1 MTHRL
6 PDDPTTR
13 RLIRHLLATLAY
25 RTGKA
30 VRLTD
35 DAFATFK
42 VDPGTR
48 SPAEI
53 LAHMGDL
60 MDWALCMAKGD
71 RKWQN
76 SKPLPWDDEITRF
89 FRSTQKLDDYF
100 ASGLPMGIDPA
111 TILQG
116 GMADALT
123 HAGQLTLLRRLSGNR
138 MKGENYSRA
147 DIQVGRVGLDQA
159 PADSEHEFE

>member
-1 MTHRL
+1 M
-6 PDDPTTR
+6 
-13 RLIRHLLATLAY
+13 RHLLATLAY

-42 VDPGTR
+42 VDPGSR

-60 MDWALCMAKGD
+60 MDWALSMAKGE

-76 SKPLPWDDEITRF
+76 SKPLSWDDEITRF

-100 ASGLPMGIDPA
+100 ASGLPQGIDPA

-116 GMADALT
+116 GLADALT
-123 HAGQLTLLRRLSGNR
+123 HAGQLTMLRRLSGKR
-138 MKGENYSRA
+138 MKGENYARA
-147 DIQVGRVGLDQA
+147 DIQVGRVGLDQ
-159 PADSEHEFE
+159 PTPDPRHEFD